1 MHRPGSDPANMQAC
15 DFLCDFCG
23 NSWSPERPM
32 IEGHQGSL
40 VCGACLSMAY
50 AAVVLAGADDPAL
63 GNRCTM
69 CLETRPEAHW
79 SSPLREGARICRR
92 CIELAARQL
101 QRDRGSGWRIP
112 DAAP

>member
-1 MHRPGSDPANMQAC
+1 MHRPGADPTDMRAE

-23 NSWSPERPM
+23 HHWAEDRPM
-32 IEGHQGSL
+32 IEGHRGSL
-40 VCGACLSMAY
+40 VCGRCLSVAY
-50 AAVVLAGADDPAL
+50 AAVVHAGAGGAVDGPA
-63 GNRCTM
+63 CTM

-79 SSPLREGARICRR
+79 DSPLRDKARICRR

-112 DAAP
+112 DAPP